1 MIRIQYDQIHRNE
14 GQGEDRGSE
23 WSSGGEER
31 SRSKGLIVGRALPH
45 VLLQGAGDGEGHI
58 TEGAAKPV
66 HAGLAVGLH
75 VPGQLAA
82 LSARVRAEL
91 ALVRLLARV
100 APLVHSQVA
109 AVLEDFSAKLATVIP
124 PVAQQLLARLEI
136 SR

>member
-31 SRSKGLIVGRALPH
+31 SRSKGLIVGRALAH
-45 VLLQGAGDGEGHI
+45 VFLQGAGDGEGHI

-82 LSARVRAEL
+82 LSARIRAEF

-100 APLVHSQVA
+100 APLVHRQVA
-109 AVLEDFSAKLATVIP
+109 AVLENFSTELATVIP
-124 PVAQQLLARLEI
+124 TVAQQLFSGLE
-136 SR
+136 

>member
-23 WSSGGEER
+23 WSSGGEKR
-31 SRSKGLIVGRALPH
+31 GRSKGLIVGGALAH
-45 VLLQGAGDGEGHI
+45 VFLQGAGDGEGHI

-91 ALVRLLARV
+91 ALVRLLAGV
-100 APLVHSQVA
+100 APLVHGQVA
-109 AVLEDFSAKLATVIP
+109 AVLEDFSAKLTTVIP

-136 SR
+136 SQ